1 MTTMTRRSVLASLAA
16 SPLMTTSTLGAP
28 APLITKRISERGWFI
43 GDGGYNNLAIVG
55 DRGVVLCD
63 APPSYGLR
71 LMPAIRSITPLPVT
85 HLIYSHEHVDH
96 IAGAGALDPR
106 PEIIASAATATLL
119 ERRNDPAR
127 PPPTRIAA
135 DGEKLVLDGAEIEI
149 RVGPPSHSIDT
160 NFILA
165 PNEKVLMAVDLVY
178 PGWMPYKNLG
188 VAIDLPGVVTAH
200 DMILGLSFEVLVA
213 GHVDR
218 AGTREDV
225 AISLELYRDLA
236 ASAKRCYEALSF
248 PQYLASSGSSLT
260 SWEQHQNYETELVR
274 RMVADVRPRWIDR
287 LKGVDTYLA
296 DNCWAMLE
304 TFVVQGEPVFA
315 GKAKTP

>member
-1 MTTMTRRSVLASLAA
+1 MTTMTRRSVLASLAV

-28 APLITKRISERGWFI
+28 NPLTTKRISERGWFI

-55 DRGVVLCD
+55 NHGVVLCD
-63 APPSYGLR
+63 APPSYGPR
-71 LMPAIRSITPLPVT
+71 LMPAIKSITPLPVT

-106 PEIIASAATATLL
+106 PEIIATAATATLL
-119 ERRNDPAR
+119 KRRNDSAR
-127 PPPTRIAA
+127 PTPTRTAA
-135 DGEKLVLDGAEIEI
+135 DGETLMLDGAEIEI
-149 RVGPPSHSIDT
+149 RTGPPSHSIDT
-160 NFILA
+160 NFIMV
-165 PNEKVLMAVDLVY
+165 PKEKILMAVDLVY

-188 VAIDLPGVVTAH
+188 VSIDLPGVVTAH
-200 DMILGLSFEVLVA
+200 EMMLGFGFDVLVA

-218 AGTREDV
+218 TGTRDDV
-225 AISLELYRDLA
+225 ATSLELYRDLA

-248 PQYLASSGSSLT
+248 PEYLASSGSPLT
-260 SWEQHQNYETELVR
+260 SWQQHQDYETELVH

-315 GKAKTP
+315 EKPKAP